1 MARKKKEEALKV
13 EIQDEIIKEEPKL
26 EVSVIYHT
34 GDDIDKICEA
44 LTGFAY
50 LKFRLLEVNGYNM
63 HTLKDGAVLKWE
75 V

>member
-1 MARKKKEEALKV
+1 MARKKKEEALELV
-13 EIQDEIIKEEPKL
+13 NQEEKKL

-50 LKFRLLEVNGYNM
+50 LKYRLLEVNGYNM
-63 HTLKDGAVLKWE
+63 HTLEDGAILKWE

>member
-1 MARKKKEEALKV
+1 MARKKKEEALELVKS
-13 EIQDEIIKEEPKL
+13 EEKKL

-50 LKFRLLEVNGYNM
+50 LKYRLLEVNGYNM
-63 HTLKDGAVLKWE
+63 HTLEDGAILKWE

>member
-1 MARKKKEEALKV
+1 MARKKKEEALELVNQEDK
-13 EIQDEIIKEEPKL
+13 KL

-50 LKFRLLEVNGYNM
+50 LKYRLLEVNGYNM
-63 HTLKDGAVLKWE
+63 HTLEDGAILKWE

>member
-1 MARKKKEEALKV
+1 MARKKKEEAPQLVKQ
-13 EIQDEIIKEEPKL
+13 EDKKL

-50 LKFRLLEVNGYNM
+50 LKYRLLEVNGYNM
-63 HTLKDGAVLKWE
+63 HTLEDGAILKWE

>member
-1 MARKKKEEALKV
+1 MARKKKEESLELVKP
-13 EIQDEIIKEEPKL
+13 EEKKL

-50 LKFRLLEVNGYNM
+50 LKYRLLEVNGYNM
-63 HTLKDGAVLKWE
+63 HTLEDGAILKWE

>member
-1 MARKKKEEALKV
+1 MARKKKEEAPVKP
-13 EIQDEIIKEEPKL
+13 EDKKL

-50 LKFRLLEVNGYNM
+50 LKYRLLEVNGYNM
-63 HTLKDGAVLKWE
+63 HTLEDGAILKWE

>member
-1 MARKKKEEALKV
+1 MARKKKEEALELVKQ
-13 EIQDEIIKEEPKL
+13 EDKKL

-50 LKFRLLEVNGYNM
+50 LKYRLLEVNGYNM
-63 HTLKDGAVLKWE
+63 HILEDGAILKWE

>member
-1 MARKKKEEALKV
+1 MARKKKEEALELVNPEDK
-13 EIQDEIIKEEPKL
+13 KL

-50 LKFRLLEVNGYNM
+50 LKYRLLEVNGYNM
-63 HTLKDGAVLKWE
+63 HTLEDGAILKWE